1 MALSAGLQIL
11 FAEQWI
17 WEVFHNKNSPKNP
30 SAFSIQ
36 KSLLIID
43 LDNILEVKTIAYRRN
58 EDIAPLAVF
67 ITLESTAELLEN
79 ALLQFTLADVFFFLE
94 IGQLNQTTSES
105 TLYIEPGR
113 CTM

>member
-17 WEVFHNKNSPKNP
+17 WEVFHNKNS
-30 SAFSIQ
+30 AFLIQ
-36 KSLLIID
+36 KSSLIID
-43 LDNILEVKTIAYRRN
+43 LDNILEVNTIAYRGN
-58 EDIAPLAVF
+58 EDIASLAVF